1 MPDNT
6 DTTNT
11 DIMQQQQPQHAQSQ
25 PPADTGEPHGDPAP
39 DTIDWKAQARKWE
52 KLAKANH
59 EKAEQADQLQAQ
71 LNKLNAAQAWER
83 TVGKVSSKT
92 GIPVDVLNIVK
103 ADSEGKLTGA
113 STIRQAHDRLW
124 ELIPVV
130 PLTWKCASPACWK
143 HGNISATFF
152 TKRRNPRK
160 HARWAGIV
168 EIQEEPQSLAA
179 LEKWSCGELNPGP
192 VTVPSVF
199 YVRSLLAV
207 RQFFCPHRCRRQLM
221 ASISAEK
228 VPQPPCGAM
237 AGASLLNDAQHL
249 PEDEGE

>member
-1 MPDNT
+1 M
-6 DTTNT
+6 TTFW
-11 DIMQQQQPQHAQSQ
+11 QHFLENDVISVISINV
-25 PPADTGEPHGDPAP
+25 ENS
-39 DTIDWKAQARKWE
+39 RK
-52 KLAKANH
+52 
-59 EKAEQADQLQAQ
+59 
-71 LNKLNAAQAWER
+71 
-83 TVGKVSSKT
+83 
-92 GIPVDVLNIVK
+92 
-103 ADSEGKLTGA
+103 
-113 STIRQAHDRLW
+113 
-124 ELIPVV
+124 
-130 PLTWKCASPACWK
+130 PLK
-143 HGNISATFF
+143 
-152 TKRRNPRK
+152 
-160 HARWAGIV
+160 
-168 EIQEEPQSLAA
+168 IQEEPQFLAA